1 MWMSVPQIAVR
12 FTRIFTSF
20 GPASGSGTS
29 SSQSPRLAS
38 RLTSAFNGLSFD
50 AVSAILT
57 SRSKSKCL
65 EISPLS
71 PT

>member
-1 MWMSVPQIAVR
+1 
-12 FTRIFTSF
+12 
-20 GPASGSGTS
+20 
-29 SSQSPRLAS
+29 
-38 RLTSAFNGLSFD
+38 LTSAFNGLSFG

-57 SRSKSKCL
+57 RAQSKCL